1 MVAINPERGLARS
14 VEAHRRARPVM
25 ALAPLFWRYDPRSGL
40 VSASPAAR
48 ALFGARRGLHLKL
61 ASFAGRAGADSGA
74 WARLTTALG
83 RGERIDMRLGVTD
96 VRGRVRLVRIIS
108 EGRGADGFV
117 TGVLLEDATPGAAS
131 PETETRH
138 DLAARVLQMTK
149 ISAAVLDRDLRLV
162 WANGA
167 WGKSFGV
174 RPAEAIG
181 RSILEAVPMI
191 PPHWREAYRKAL
203 VGEPTSNAK
212 DFFVRPTDGARG
224 WLRWD
229 VKPWRDAE
237 GEIAGIVIMGE
248 DISALVEAQHN
259 AERNAER
266 AALALGL
273 ANSAAWEADYARD
286 TIWVSPS
293 MHDLLGRDVPRRPSE
308 YTSIEWCHPEDLAL
322 VTERT
327 EAVRVT
333 GARQDFESRIV
344 RPDGEVRW
352 VRNVMD
358 GRAGRF
364 GEMERLLCLAVDIT
378 ARKRADDN
386 LLRAMA
392 RVETAVAAK
401 QALLRRLGR
410 DPSVSA
416 EASSACFESMEARL
430 DGLLSE
436 IDARDEALMTLL
448 DDLTRARAAAEEAN
462 IAKSQFLANMSHEL
476 RTPLNAV
483 IGYAELLEEDLVTLD
498 TATGQDDVRRIQAAA
513 RQLLSLINEILDLSK
528 IEAGRVEIDETDT
541 DFTVLAHEALELVA
555 PAAQKNA
562 NRLAL
567 NIAPDLPRGMM
578 DGAKLRQCLVN
589 LLANAA
595 KFTRDGVVTLDVLR
609 AETDAGPRVR
619 FVVTDTGIGMTP
631 DQMTRLFEPFVQADA
646 STTRRFGGT
655 GLGLAITRRLAR
667 AMGGDV
673 IAESAEDQGSRFTI
687 DMPLKPATGASP
699 DVWTLAPERTE
710 PGGVL
715 LVIEDEPCARD
726 LLRRQA
732 PDQYQLCEART
743 GHEALAAARAL
754 SPDAIVLD
762 IGLPDMSGWDVL
774 EALKADPLT
783 AEIPVI
789 VLTGI
794 ADRREAMA
802 RGAVAHFTKPADR
815 TVLFDAVNTAI
826 ARAAKAA
833 STIEI

>member
-1 MVAINPERGLARS
+1 MVAIGAARS
-14 VEAHRRARPVM
+14 VARTAEPRRRA

-40 VSASPAAR
+40 LSASPGAR
-48 ALFGARRGLHLKL
+48 ALFGARRGLLLKL
-61 ASFAGRAGADSGA
+61 ASKLRRVDGSSAA
-74 WARLTTALG
+74 WATLIAALDRGMAVDVRLA
-83 RGERIDMRLGVTD
+83 VTD
-96 VRGRVRLVRIIS
+96 VRGRVRQVRIAS
-108 EGRGADGFV
+108 EGMGADGFIV
-117 TGVLLEDATPGAAS
+117 GVLLDDEAGAPSARKVAEARPDLDAQ
-131 PETETRH
+131 
-138 DLAARVLQMTK
+138 VLQLTS
-149 ISAAVLDRDLRLV
+149 ISAAVLDGDLRLV
-162 WANGA
+162 WTNGA
-167 WGKSFGV
+167 WARSFGV
-174 RPAEAIG
+174 RPADVLG
-181 RSILEAVPMI
+181 RSILEAIPMI

-203 VGEPTSNAK
+203 AGEPTHCAK
-212 DFFVRPTDGARG
+212 DFFVRASDGVRG

-229 VKPWRDAE
+229 VKPWRDAA
-237 GEIAGIVIMGE
+237 GDVAGIVIIGE
-248 DISALVEAQHN
+248 DITPLVDAQHK

-286 TIWVSPS
+286 TVWVSPS
-293 MHDLLGRDVPRRPSE
+293 MRDILGRDLPMRPSE
-308 YTSIEWCHPEDLAL
+308 YTSIDWCHPEDLAL
-322 VTERT
+322 LSAHT

-333 GARQDFESRIV
+333 GARQDFQSRVV
-344 RPDGEVRW
+344 RPDGEIRW

-358 GRAGRF
+358 GRAGKS
-364 GEMERLLCLAVDIT
+364 GEMERLLCLTVDIT
-378 ARKRADDN
+378 ARKRADDD
-386 LLRAMA
+386 LLRAMG
-392 RVETAVAAK
+392 RVEAAVAAK

-410 DPSVSA
+410 EPSTT
-416 EASSACFESMEARL
+416 EASSTCFESMEARM
-430 DGLLSE
+430 DGLLSD
-436 IDARDEALMTLL
+436 IGARDEALVALL
-448 DDLTRARAAAEEAN
+448 DDLTRARALAEDAN

-483 IGYAELLEEDLVTLD
+483 IGYAELLEEDLAAVD
-498 TATGQDDVRRIQAAA
+498 AVTGQDDVRRIQAAA
-513 RQLLSLINEILDLSK
+513 RQLLTLINEILDLSK
-528 IEAGRVEIDETDT
+528 IEAGRVEIDEFDT
-541 DFTVLAHEALELVA
+541 DFALLANEAIELVS

-562 NRLAL
+562 NRLVV
-567 NIAPDLPRGMM
+567 NIAPDVARGMV
-578 DGAKLRQCLVN
+578 DGDKLRQCLVN

-595 KFTRDGVVTLDVLR
+595 KFTHHGVVTLDVLTVDS
-609 AETDAGPRVR
+609 EIGPRVR
-619 FVVTDTGIGMTP
+619 YVVTDTGIGMSGE
-631 DQMTRLFEPFVQADA
+631 QMARLFEPFVQADA

-673 IAESAEDQGSRFTI
+673 TAESTEERGSRFTI
-687 DMPLKPATGASP
+687 DMPLKLATASAE
-699 DVWTLAPERTE
+699 DSWALAPSRTDA
-710 PGGVL
+710 GGVL

-783 AEIPVI
+783 AAVPVI

-815 TVLFDAVNTAI
+815 TALFDAVNSAI

-833 STIEI
+833 ATLEI